1 MIKFLKYHNGFTLI
15 EIFVVIFIISIVI
28 GMSFGGLRR
37 LQPSMR
43 LSATVSDL
51 TTDLHY
57 IQQQAVSEQFNY
69 GISFFIETN
78 EYQILK
84 YITSTTTQEISTKS
98 LAQGI
103 SFQTIQDFTDNIV
116 VFNPYGSVK
125 EAGSVSLINTKEE
138 IKIINIRPSGFIKIE
153 E

>member
-15 EIFVVIFIISIVI
+15 EIFVVIFIISIII
-28 GMSFGGLRR
+28 GMSFGGLKI

-51 TTDLHY
+51 ATDLHY

-69 GISFFIETN
+69 GISFFIETD

-84 YITSTTTQEISTKS
+84 YMTSTTTQEISTKS

-103 SFQTIQDFTDNIV
+103 GFQAIQGFTDNVV

-125 EAGSVSLINTKEE
+125 EAGSVLLTNTKEE

>member
-15 EIFVVIFIISIVI
+15 EIFVVIFIISIII
-28 GMSFGGLRR
+28 GMSFGGLKI
-37 LQPSMR
+37 LQSSMR

-51 TTDLHY
+51 ATDLHY

-69 GISFFIETN
+69 GISFFIEIN

-103 SFQTIQDFTDNIV
+103 GFQEIQGFTDNIV

-125 EAGSVSLINTKEE
+125 EAGSVSLTNTKEE

>member
-15 EIFVVIFIISIVI
+15 EIFVIIFITSIII
-28 GMSFGGLRR
+28 GIFFGGLKT

-51 TTDLHY
+51 VTDLHY

-69 GISFFIETN
+69 GISFFIDTN
-78 EYQILK
+78 RYQILK
-84 YITSTTTQEISTKS
+84 YITSTTTQEILTKS
-98 LAQGI
+98 LAQDI
-103 SFQTIQDFTDNIV
+103 DFQAIQDFTDNIV

-125 EAGSVSLINTKEE
+125 EAGSVSLINTKGE

>member
-103 SFQTIQDFTDNIV
+103 GFQAIQDFTDNIV

>member
-125 EAGSVSLINTKEE
+125 
-138 IKIINIRPSGFIKIE
+138 
-153 E
+153 

>member
-69 GISFFIETN
+69 GISFFIDTN
-78 EYQILK
+78 RYQILK
-84 YITSTTTQEISTKS
+84 YITSTTTQEILTKS
-98 LAQGI
+98 LAQDI
-103 SFQTIQDFTDNIV
+103 DFQAIQDFTDNIV

-125 EAGSVSLINTKEE
+125 ESGSVSLINTKGE

>member
-1 MIKFLKYHNGFTLI
+1 MIDFLKYHNGFTLI
-15 EIFVVIFIISIVI
+15 EILVVIFIISIIVGI
-28 GMSFGGLRR
+28 SFGGLKG

-51 TTDLHY
+51 TTDLYY

-69 GISFFIETN
+69 GISFIGTDR
-78 EYQILK
+78 YQILK
-84 YITSTTTQEISTKS
+84 YITSTTTQEISTKF

-103 SFQTIQDFTDNIV
+103 SFQAIQDFTDNIV

-125 EAGSVSLINTKEE
+125 EQGSVSLINTKGE

>member
-1 MIKFLKYHNGFTLI
+1 MTKFLKYYNGFTLI
-15 EIFVVIFIISIVI
+15 EILVVISIISIVI
-28 GMSFGGLRR
+28 GIFFGGLKM

-103 SFQTIQDFTDNIV
+103 GFQAIQDFTDNIV

-125 EAGSVSLINTKEE
+125 EAGSVSLINTKGE

>member
-15 EIFVVIFIISIVI
+15 EIFVVIFIISIII
-28 GMSFGGLRR
+28 GMFFGGLKR

-103 SFQTIQDFTDNIV
+103 GFQAIQDFTDNIV

>member
-15 EIFVVIFIISIVI
+15 EIFVIIFITSIII
-28 GMSFGGLRR
+28 GIFFGGLKT

-51 TTDLHY
+51 VTDLHY

-69 GISFFIETN
+69 GISFFIDTN
-78 EYQILK
+78 RYQILK

-103 SFQTIQDFTDNIV
+103 GFQAIQDFTDNIV